1 MLVNVINKL
10 FEHSNHH
17 IEIRYDKMLP
27 MVGLSFIEKS
37 IHGKLIPVI
46 LINLDLIPTNESVIA
61 HILSHEWAHH
71 VLRHISLNPEKE
83 SKEEIIT
90 KEKQADE
97 YASSFCRK
105 FKYNL
110 DDIERFINQCPI
122 VDFDRIK
129 ILRNKK

>member
-1 MLVNVINKL
+1 VFLLLGL
-10 FEHSNHH
+10 FVSCGDASADATGE
-17 IEIRYDKMLP
+17 
-27 MVGLSFIEKS
+27 V
-37 IHGKLIPVI
+37 
-46 LINLDLIPTNESVIA
+46 
-61 HILSHEWAHH
+61 
-71 VLRHISLNPEKE
+71 
-83 SKEEIIT
+83 T

-110 DDIERFINQCPI
+110 DDIERFINQCPT